1 MSVLSVQPPTIPRS
15 PASITAGHGWP
26 DIHDPHMHTF
36 LRCWAQWRQPAP
48 RFGPVDAP
56 TGKLPPR
63 RRDIDPIA
71 LRHCLPHLWIFRL
84 DPDLRNARLTL
95 AGEEI
100 LFYWGRGIIGLD
112 LKELWGDEAKARVS
126 LESLVRCAATPAI
139 IHGRPQNHAPKAYGL
154 SIERLML
161 PLMNDDGSPFGVIGY
176 SLFRRD
182 PEWTESV
189 RPRPSDAM
197 QAYPLA
203 ELPDLPPD

>member
-1 MSVLSVQPPTIPRS
+1 MSALPVQTLSPVGVTS
-15 PASITAGHGWP
+15 GNVWP
-26 DIHDPHMHTF
+26 QIRDPNMHTF

-56 TGKLPPR
+56 TGLLPPR

-71 LRHCLPHLWIFRL
+71 LRHCLPHLWIFRV

-100 LFYWGRGIIGLD
+100 LFYWGRGIIGHDVNQLWNDKQAARLGLD
-112 LKELWGDEAKARVS
+112 Q
-126 LESLVRCAATPAI
+126 LVRCAATPAI

-154 SIERLML
+154 RIERLML

-176 SLFRRD
+176 SLFQRD
-182 PEWTESV
+182 PDWTKAIQ
-189 RPRPSDAM
+189 PRLNEM
-197 QAYPLA
+197 LNIYPLA
-203 ELPDLPPD
+203 DLPDLPPD